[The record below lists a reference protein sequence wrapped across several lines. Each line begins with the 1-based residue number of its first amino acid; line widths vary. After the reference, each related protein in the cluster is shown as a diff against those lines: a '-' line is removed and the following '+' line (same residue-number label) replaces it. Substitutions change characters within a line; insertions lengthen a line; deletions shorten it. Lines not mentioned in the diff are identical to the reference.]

1 MKVLVISDTHGYIS
15 NSKKA
20 IDSNPGIEAVIHLGD
35 YYKDAVRLSELYPNI
50 KFEFV
55 SGNCD
60 GSNKAIC
67 SEKTLEI
74 ENNRIFITHGHNYSV
89 KWSYRSIL
97 ERAKAE
103 NAKLVLFGHT
113 HIAIIEKINNVLLLN
128 PGSVTQSRSNL
139 PESYAI
145 LDISDVEIKTDIYYI
160 W

>member
-1 MKVLVISDTHGYIS
+1 MKVLVISDTHGHIS
-15 NSKKA
+15 NAEKA
-20 IDSNPGIEAVIHLGD
+20 IDSNPEIEVIIHLGD
-35 YYKDAVRLSELYPNI
+35 YYKDAVCLSELYPNI
-50 KFEFV
+50 NFEFV

-60 GSNKAIC
+60 SNKALY

-74 ENNRIFITHGHNYSV
+74 ANNKIFITHGHNYSV
-89 KWSYRSIL
+89 KWSYKPIL

-113 HIAIIEKINNVLLLN
+113 HIAVIEKINNILLLN
-128 PGSVTQSRSNL
+128 PGSIAQSRSNL

-145 LDISDVEIKTDIYYI
+145 LDILDEDIRTDICYI

>member
-1 MKVLVISDTHGYIS
+1 MKVLVISDTHGHIS
-15 NSKKA
+15 NAEKA
-20 IDSNPGIEAVIHLGD
+20 IYSNPKIELVIHLGD

-60 GSNKAIC
+60 NNKAIC

-74 ENNRIFITHGHNYSV
+74 ANSKVFITHGHNYSV
-89 KWSYRSIL
+89 KWSYKPIL

-103 NAKLVLFGHT
+103 NSILVLFGHT
-113 HIAIIEKINNVLLLN
+113 HIAVIEKINNVLLLN
-128 PGSVTQSRSNL
+128 PGSATQSRSNL

-145 LDISDVEIKTDIYYI
+145 LDISDEDIRTDICYI